1 MYAKIT
7 EKSCEA
13 FKLLFLRT
21 TDFTVTMNVALTK
34 KEVFSQLRSNGFIPL
49 LFRTKKGKA
58 FPEWHRPES
67 GLIFFFQK
75 KKKEQGILLS
85 ARTNEKEEA
94 DGFLAALR
102 KFLKDTRIHTT
113 RRRHMFE
120 SWHKSGGR
128 WLWNTKVS
136 SLLYEIAMLIK
147 LINNL
152 WNALQLKEFHTIT
165 CYSNFHHCSF
175 FKEIW

>member
-21 TDFTVTMNVALTK
+21 TDFTVTLNLVLTK

-49 LFRTKKGKA
+49 LFRTKKARHFRNDTGRNIVTHI
-58 FPEWHRPES
+58 P
-67 GLIFFFQK
+67 GLIFFK
-75 KKKEQGILLS
+75 KKRKKEQGILLS

-128 WLWNTKVS
+128 
-136 SLLYEIAMLIK
+136 
-147 LINNL
+147 
-152 WNALQLKEFHTIT
+152 
-165 CYSNFHHCSF
+165 
-175 FKEIW
+175 

>member
-21 TDFTVTMNVALTK
+21 TDFTVTLNLALTK

-49 LFRTKKGKA
+49 LFRTKKARHFRNDTGRNIVTHI
-58 FPEWHRPES
+58 P
-67 GLIFFFQK
+67 GLILKK

-128 WLWNTKVS
+128 
-136 SLLYEIAMLIK
+136 
-147 LINNL
+147 
-152 WNALQLKEFHTIT
+152 
-165 CYSNFHHCSF
+165 
-175 FKEIW
+175 

>member
-21 TDFTVTMNVALTK
+21 TDFTVTLNLALTK

-49 LFRTKKGKA
+49 LFRTKKARHFRNDTGRN
-58 FPEWHRPES
+58 PDW
-67 GLIFFFQK
+67 FFFPK

-175 FKEIW
+175 FKEKW

>member
-21 TDFTVTMNVALTK
+21 TDFTVTLNLALTK
-34 KEVFSQLRSNGFIPL
+34 KEVFSQLRSNGSIPL
-49 LFRTKKGKA
+49 LSRTKKARHFRNDTGRNIVTHI
-58 FPEWHRPES
+58 P
-67 GLIFFFQK
+67 GLIFFSK
-75 KKKEQGILLS
+75 KKKKKQGILLS

-128 WLWNTKVS
+128 
-136 SLLYEIAMLIK
+136 
-147 LINNL
+147 
-152 WNALQLKEFHTIT
+152 
-165 CYSNFHHCSF
+165 
-175 FKEIW
+175 

>member
-21 TDFTVTMNVALTK
+21 TDFTVTLNLVLTK

-49 LFRTKKGKA
+49 LFRTKKARHFRNDTGRNIVTHI
-58 FPEWHRPES
+58 P
-67 GLIFFFQK
+67 GLIFFQK
-75 KKKEQGILLS
+75 KRKKEQGILLS

-128 WLWNTKVS
+128 
-136 SLLYEIAMLIK
+136 
-147 LINNL
+147 
-152 WNALQLKEFHTIT
+152 
-165 CYSNFHHCSF
+165 
-175 FKEIW
+175 